1 METHKKPAGLFPEPA
16 GYPTCLIIVL
26 PVHSRESSRVPMGRG
41 SKSFIQVI
49 HIFLT
54 SNPPVKMVFFWY
66 FFLNIAGFMFLVGC
80 VANDIRKNL
89 PQHFC

>member
-26 PVHSRESSRVPMGRG
+26 PVRSQESSRVPMGRG
-41 SKSFIQVI
+41 PKAFIHVI

-54 SNPPVKMVFFWY
+54 SKPLIKMAFFGI
-66 FFLNIAGFMFLVGC
+66 FS
-80 VANDIRKNL
+80 
-89 PQHFC
+89 